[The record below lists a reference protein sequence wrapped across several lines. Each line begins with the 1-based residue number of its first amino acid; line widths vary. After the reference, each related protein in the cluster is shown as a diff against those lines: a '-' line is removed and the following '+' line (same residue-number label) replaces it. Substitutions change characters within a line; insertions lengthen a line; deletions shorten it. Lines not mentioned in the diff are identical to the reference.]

1 MDNKLNI
8 HTIVAPELNNLNYGD
23 SISKQFDNINENFHI
38 LGNHDFIKGQQGDG
52 LYIENIKLIKEF
64 DESKYSELTEEDKYQ
79 KQLAQN
85 GYELYQS
92 LKISIINWVSTK
104 VSDNI
109 DVAQNPLESLS
120 GKYNWDDIINGDFVI
135 PVIVSENKNTNER
148 VFICSAGIVTF
159 FDARFS
165 ANALE
170 EFQFT
175 NSYTESMVD
184 TTSFLNFI
192 KNGNNWECNINTNFP
207 RLKYKDN
214 TFYWV
219 VNDDDTLI
227 KATGIKGEK
236 GNPGEVYI
244 CYAKPI
250 SKDFTGIDVSITS
263 FLEAIGNNEDVNLY
277 EVENYLNNP
286 KSSEFI
292 PEWTNTVPEGLTTG
306 SPILV
311 YHTTEQGY
319 LGFFLSYAIVA
330 SENSSSGRAKCFV
343 YTCYNPD
350 TNITN
355 INYME
360 NTNEFFKSLGSDI
373 NISGGIGTP
382 SRGMFLLMD
391 NYKKTNDS
399 KGQTA
404 IKDTHI
410 GDKYAHMIYNDK
422 CILNITPVNDYEW
435 EEKPTKL
442 NNDDLSN
449 GNYLKLN
456 VNYDTDVSGSIS
468 TQKYVKTPVIYALG
482 TGDGTGRHGIVF
494 GVETADEYKDDYHNH
509 DDHHNACIYGKS
521 QFDLCYDA
529 DSHEFAGTT
538 TIKGTTTI
546 TGSTTIKGKGDTNKI
561 ECKNTGTIITGATAI
576 DGVTTINGTGLVG
589 DGVINNSSSLKKG
602 ALTITDSNDA
612 NHICLVGN
620 DTGSPSYMN
629 CGFMRF
635 SSGYLNTDICNIHG
649 AVQCNRTQVVS
660 SYNSKLVIQGGNNS
674 VDNGSVVTDNTFA
687 LQIVPGKKGTQ
698 ANIDIPN
705 GKVEAS
711 GGFFQTSDETL
722 KDFHNDIQVDFE
734 KLSLIPKKYFTWKSD
749 ENKHMEIGTSAQE
762 VQKLYPELVSENEN
776 GILSVSYDKLS
787 IVALKAIDE
796 LYKKNQELE
805 RRIKELENKL

>member
-79 KQLAQN
+79 KQLAQT

-92 LKISIINWVSTK
+92 LKTSIINWASTK
-104 VSDNI
+104 ISDNI
-109 DVAQNPLESLS
+109 DVTQYPLETLG
-120 GKYNWDDIINGDFVI
+120 GKYNWDDIINGDFVV

-175 NSYTESMVD
+175 DSYNEGMVD

-192 KNGNNWECNINTNFP
+192 KTGNNWECNVNTNFP

-236 GNPGEVYI
+236 GNPGEMYI

-263 FLEAIGNNEDVNLY
+263 FLEAISSDEDVNLY

-292 PEWTNTVPEGLTTG
+292 PRWSGTVPDGLTTG

-311 YHTTEQGY
+311 YHVTEQGY

-330 SENSSSGRAKCFV
+330 TENNSNGQTKCFV

-373 NISGGIGTP
+373 NISGGIGIP
-382 SRGMFLLMD
+382 SRGVFLLMD
-391 NYKKTNDS
+391 NYKKSNDS

-410 GDKYAHMIYNDK
+410 GDRYAHMIYNDK

-435 EEKPTKL
+435 EENPTKL
-442 NNDDLSN
+442 NNNDLSN

-456 VNYDTDVSGSIS
+456 VDYDTNINGDETVSGYIS
-468 TQKYVKTPVIYALG
+468 TEKYVKTPVIYALG
-482 TGDGTGRHGIVF
+482 KAIDDSDGTGRHGIVF
-494 GVETADEYKDDYHNH
+494 GVDNVDEYEDDLH
-509 DDHHNACIYGKS
+509 DHGNHNACIYSNDGD
-521 QFDLCYDA
+521 DLRYYA
-529 DSHEFAGTT
+529 SSHEFAGNLSASNINASGNITLNNKLMVIAGGAEIVGPGT
-538 TIKGTTTI
+538 VIKNTLGTSKFVINSQGKTKIEGVPIEITGNTTI
-546 TGSTTIKGKGDTNKI
+546 TNNVIQGDGLIIKAGESGDGTPSNVTKG
-561 ECKNTGTIITGATAI
+561 
-576 DGVTTINGTGLVG
+576 GTGLKVYG
-589 DGVINNSSSLKKG
+589 GETSKTTHCLRGNSIEATGNIIVDAGS
-602 ALTITDSNDA
+602 IT
-612 NHICLVGN
+612 V
-620 DTGSPSYMN
+620 
-629 CGFMRF
+629 
-635 SSGYLNTDICNIHG
+635 
-649 AVQCNRTQVVS
+649 
-660 SYNSKLVIQGGNNS
+660 NS
-674 VDNGSVVTDNTFA
+674 
-687 LQIVPGKKGTQ
+687 
-698 ANIDIPN
+698 
-705 GKVEAS
+705 GKVTAKN
-711 GGFFQTSDETL
+711 GFFQDSDETL

-734 KLSLIPKKYFTWKSD
+734 KLSLIPKKQFTWKTD
-749 ENKHMEIGTSAQE
+749 KEKHMEIGTSAQE
-762 VQKLYPELVSENEN
+762 VRKLYPELVSENEN

>member
-79 KQLAQN
+79 KQLAQT

-92 LKISIINWVSTK
+92 LKTSIINWASTK
-104 VSDNI
+104 ISDNI
-109 DVAQNPLESLS
+109 DVTQYPLETLG
-120 GKYNWDDIINGDFVI
+120 GKYNWDDIINGDFVV

-175 NSYTESMVD
+175 DQYNEGMVD

-192 KNGNNWECNINTNFP
+192 KTGNNWECNINTNFP

-236 GNPGEVYI
+236 GNPGEMYI

-263 FLEAIGNNEDVNLY
+263 FLEAISSDEDVNLY

-292 PEWTNTVPEGLTTG
+292 PRWSGTVPDGLTTG

-311 YHTTEQGY
+311 YHVTEQGY

-330 SENSSSGRAKCFV
+330 TENNSNGQTKCFV

-373 NISGGIGTP
+373 NISGGIGIP
-382 SRGMFLLMD
+382 SRGVFLLMD
-391 NYKKTNDS
+391 NYKKSNDS

-410 GDKYAHMIYNDK
+410 GDRYAHMIYNDK

-435 EEKPTKL
+435 EENPTKL
-442 NNDDLSN
+442 NNNDLSN

-456 VNYDTDVSGSIS
+456 VDYDTNINGDETVSGYIS
-468 TQKYVKTPVIYALG
+468 TEKYVRTPVIYALG
-482 TGDGTGRHGIVF
+482 SNSGDGRHGIVF
-494 GVETADEYKDDYHNH
+494 GVDNVDEYEDDLHTHGN
-509 DDHHNACIYGKS
+509 HNACIYGDS
-521 QFDLCYDA
+521 NLYYYA
-529 DSHEFAGTT
+529 GSHEFTGNLSASNINASGNITLNNKLKVVAGGAEIVGPGIVIKNTAETSKFVINSQGKTKIEGTPVEITGNT
-538 TIKGTTTI
+538 TINGL
-546 TGSTTIKGKGDTNKI
+546 
-561 ECKNTGTIITGATAI
+561 
-576 DGVTTINGTGLVG
+576 TTINGTDGGSGTRGTDGGGGMILTGGAATGPGVNSASTSKGGTGLKVTG
-589 DGVINNSSSLKKG
+589 GAKYTGTNSSYSEQG
-602 ALTITDSNDA
+602 YAIEA
-612 NHICLVGN
+612 IGN
-620 DTGSPSYMN
+620 
-629 CGFMRF
+629 
-635 SSGYLNTDICNIHG
+635 I
-649 AVQCNRTQVVS
+649 
-660 SYNSKLVIQGGNNS
+660 
-674 VDNGSVVTDNTFA
+674 VVT
-687 LQIVPGKKGTQ
+687 
-698 ANIDIPN
+698 
-705 GKVEAS
+705 GKVNAS

-734 KLSLIPKKYFTWKSD
+734 KLSLIPKKQFTWKTD
-749 ENKHMEIGTSAQE
+749 KEKHMEIGTSAQE
-762 VQKLYPELVSENEN
+762 VRKLYPELVSENEN
-776 GILSVSYDKLS
+776 GILSVAYDKLS

-805 RRIKELENKL
+805 ERIKKLENLLK